1 MATDFNTLSTADLT
15 ATFNA
20 TFKKNVKIGS
30 YTRGKMIAALEA
42 QAQTEETAQIEFEA
56 GSNEETPYPAPALE
70 AEETEAEKIE
80 RLLDEGACPLCGG
93 DPSNQTAAGAEGTFL
108 GDSCQFCHECG
119 KTYSCLDGQEV
130 DVPAEKGAS
139 KKRRILNPQVKINA
153 KTEACAVEGI
163 EVFYSKPTRLWVI
176 SDNLSGKVLTSMDS
190 RQFAQYTPAELV
202 AYTKC
207 FRK

>member
-1 MATDFNTLSTADLT
+1 MATDFNALSTADLT

-20 TFKKNVKIGS
+20 TFGKTVKVGS
-30 YTRGKMIAALEA
+30 YTRGKLIAALEA
-42 QAQTEETAQIEFEA
+42 QAQIEEIEFEA
-56 GSNEETPYPAPALE
+56 GSNEQTPYPAPASE
-70 AEETEAEKIE
+70 ADETEAEKIE

-93 DPSNQTAAGAEGTFL
+93 DPANQTAAGAEGTFL

-153 KTEACAVEGI
+153 KTEACAVEGV
-163 EVFYSKPTRLWVI
+163 EVFYSKPTRLWVF
-176 SDNLSGKVLTSMDS
+176 SDNLSGTVLTSMPS

-202 AYTKC
+202 AYAKG